1 MTQQSFRQSQALL
14 KKTLKTV
21 PLASQTF
28 SKSIVSLPE
37 GVSPYFA
44 EKANGCTLTDIDG
57 NHYTDFINALLC
69 ISLGYCDLDVDN
81 AVIEQVKQGS
91 IYSLP
96 HRLEGE
102 VAELLVELI
111 PCAEQVRFGKNGS
124 DATSA
129 AIRLA
134 RAHTGHD
141 HIAVCGYHGWQDWYI
156 GSTTRDLG
164 VPEAT
169 KTLTHPFAYNDIA
182 SLEAIITKQ
191 NLAGQPLAAIIL
203 EPMNLYY
210 PEDDFLPKIRELCD
224 KHQIVMI
231 FDETITGFRFDIGGA
246 QQLFN
251 VTPDLATFGKG
262 MANGYPISAI
272 VGKQHMMKHMKDI
285 FFSGTFGGD
294 TIALSAAKATINKMK
309 HQNVLTHIHNL
320 GQLLLD
326 GLNDIINTH
335 NLSDYFSTAGHPS
348 WAFLMP
354 KDGKNHDVWTI
365 KTYLMQE
372 LIAHGFLSNGSHNLS
387 FAHQASDI
395 SALLKVYKK
404 LLPKIKS
411 LDESKQLKDALN
423 CPVMQSVFKV
433 R

>member
-1 MTQQSFRQSQALL
+1 MTQKSFRQSQALL
-14 KKTLKTV
+14 KQTLKTV

-44 EKANGCTLTDIDG
+44 EKATGCTLTDIDG
-57 NHYTDFINALLC
+57 NQYTDFINALLC
-69 ISLGYCDLDVDN
+69 ISLGYCDIDVDN

-134 RAHTGHD
+134 RAHTGRD

-164 VPEAT
+164 VPKLT
-169 KTLTHPFAYNDIA
+169 KTLTHPFVYNDIN
-182 SLEAIITKQ
+182 SLEEIIKEHS
-191 NLAGQPLAAIIL
+191 LAAVIL
-203 EPMNLYY
+203 EPMNLFY
-210 PEDDFLPKIRELCD
+210 PENNFLQNIRALCD
-224 KHQIVMI
+224 EHQIVMI

-246 QQLFN
+246 QQLFD
-251 VTPDLATFGKG
+251 VIPDLATFGKG

-272 VGKQHMMKHMKDI
+272 VGKKYIMKHMEDI

-294 TIALSAAKATINKMK
+294 TIALSAAKATITKMK
-309 HQNVLTHIHNL
+309 QHNVLEHIHKL
-320 GQLLLD
+320 GEQLLD
-326 GLNDIINTH
+326 GINNIIKAH
-335 NLSDYFSTAGHPS
+335 QLEKYFSSAGHPS
-348 WAFLMP
+348 WAFLLP
-354 KDGKNHDVWTI
+354 KAGKNHDLWTI

-372 LIAHGFLSNGSHNLS
+372 LIAQGFLSNGSHNLS

-395 SALLKVYKK
+395 DALLNVYNE
-404 LLPKIKS
+404 LLPKIKA

-423 CPVMQSVFKV
+423 CPVMESVFKV